1 MLNLD
6 PRPLFARW
14 QARRALA
21 RISPYHRVLHALATG
36 CTYPPSIAALYRL
49 TLTEVDD
56 ELRDLEIQ
64 GFARPQRPR
73 LGGHLATCTRYVLTG
88 TGDRHAAYALLP
100 DLAPGTPVGWVG
112 EHLCIRPG
120 QHPLPV
126 AQFTPLTALLERV

>member
-64 GFARPQRPR
+64 GFARPQRSRPGA
-73 LGGHLATCTRYVLTG
+73 LVATCTRYVLTG
-88 TGDRHAAYALLP
+88 TGDRHAAYVLLP
-100 DLAPGTPVGWVG
+100 DLAPGTPVGWRG
-112 EHLCIRPG
+112 EQLCIKPG
-120 QHPLPV
+120 QHLLTV
-126 AQFTPLTALLERV
+126 AQFTPLAALLERV

>member
-36 CTYPPSIAALYRL
+36 CTYPPSIAQLYRL

-56 ELRDLEIQ
+56 ELRDMEIQ
-64 GFARPQRPR
+64 GLARAQRPR
-73 LGGHLATCTRYVLTG
+73 LGGSLGTCTRYVLTG
-88 TGDRHAAYALLP
+88 TGDRHAAYVLLP
-100 DLAPGTPVGWVG
+100 DLAPGTPVGWRG
-112 EHLCIRPG
+112 EQLCVKPG